1 MKGLCS
7 RTKSCHQVFGYVFY
21 SVAINT
27 DDFRSLWA
35 VSGEF
40 VVPSNGRCVIAGF
53 RIALEVNCYLCTHL
67 ISPSSNDQRH
77 KHSAISNPCS
87 IFNHR
92 FLAVYQH
99 TPECVKRILTFWYP
113 NYFGSWKRMTQLT
126 SLRWNSSPFFLS
138 FGTANQTNLAVI
150 INVLVTILKTRVY
163 NIQIAIGHALKMIN
177 KLKANTRWKRLFRCI
192 VFVLWDPLGETYRND
207 S

>member
-1 MKGLCS
+1 MKPKNFLILWWCNIS
-7 RTKSCHQVFGYVFY
+7 THQYRHQRFMFSNEILPSSLRLLLLQCY
-21 SVAINT
+21 T
-27 DDFRSLWA
+27 DVFRSLWV

-40 VVPSNGRCVIAGF
+40 AVPSNGRCVIAGS

-87 IFNHR
+87 IFNHK

-113 NYFGSWKRMTQLT
+113 NYFGS
-126 SLRWNSSPFFLS
+126 
-138 FGTANQTNLAVI
+138 
-150 INVLVTILKTRVY
+150 
-163 NIQIAIGHALKMIN
+163 
-177 KLKANTRWKRLFRCI
+177 
-192 VFVLWDPLGETYRND
+192 
-207 S
+207 